1 MNLRQVAGSCNG
13 TTAWQPWSGRTR
25 RRGQR
30 VAPTLR
36 LRPRTDH
43 RGRRVMPSDLT
54 DDKVGTP
61 ESSRPRAARY
71 SGCVER
77 TAAPTAPNHPRS
89 ASNVTSSRRSSGVNS
104 RDSSSGSGPHSQAS
118 TTFLPRRLVALRGR
132 PLGAPQHDSN
142 PHRPTH
148 RRITVPD
155 PRDDTPIATSRNRLQ
170 PRATE
175 LTADESPAE
184 RTTHD

>member
-1 MNLRQVAGSCNG
+1 MNLRQVAGSNG
-13 TTAWQPWSGRTR
+13 TTAWQQWSTETR
-25 RRGQR
+25 RQRQR

-43 RGRRVMPSDLT
+43 GGRREMPADLT
-54 DDKVGTP
+54 DDKAGAP
-61 ESSRPRAARY
+61 ELPRPRAARY
-71 SGCVER
+71 SGCLER
-77 TAAPTAPNHPRS
+77 TAAPTAPNHPSS
-89 ASNVTSSRRSSGVNS
+89 ANNVTSSRRSSGVNS
-104 RDSSSGSGPHSQAS
+104 RDSSSGSGTHSQAS

-142 PHRPTH
+142 PDRPTH
-148 RRITVPD
+148 RRIAAPD
-155 PRDDTPIATSRNRLQ
+155 PRDNTPIATSRNRLQ

-175 LTADESPAE
+175 PTGDESPAE